1 EAYPP
6 ELEAPNLEDVQRLLS
21 QLEASNPVAELDI
34 DSILE
39 QNTID
44 IAAEIKAA
52 EPDVQTVSEAP
63 ELQTVEEIQDWVI
76 DAPV

>member
-1 EAYPP
+1 
-6 ELEAPNLEDVQRLLS
+6 
-21 QLEASNPVAELDI
+21 SNPVAELDI

-52 EPDVQTVSEAP
+52 EPEVQIFSEVP
-63 ELQTVEEIQDWVI
+63 ELQGVEEIQDWVI
-76 DAPV
+76 DEPVFEEAQPEVDEPHAVIEQSINI